1 MAGAKRD
8 MKPVLKRLAAFG
20 VLMVMATACAGGTR
34 DTDGAITETLFQA
47 AFEAERNADYA
58 AAANHYL
65 KLLGKKPNDMAVLLG
80 MARNLRYAGA
90 AGDAARAL
98 EQRRALYLKD
108 PAFVIELAKA
118 KLADGKTSA
127 AIGYFQEAGKLD
139 PKNWAVP
146 SGLGIAYDMAQDYEA
161 AEKSY
166 RKALALSPGNSVV
179 MNNLAISLAQTG
191 RLDEA
196 IAMLNKASVL
206 SRKSAQIRQNLALLH
221 GIKGDFKKAEA
232 LARMDLDN
240 ESVSYNL
247 SFFQRF
253 HEKGRGE
260 K

>member
-1 MAGAKRD
+1 
-8 MKPVLKRLAAFG
+8 MKPVLKRLIAFAF
-20 VLMVMATACAGGTR
+20 LMVSATACAGGAR
-34 DTDGAITETLFQA
+34 NTDGILTETLYQA
-47 AFEAERNADYA
+47 ALEAERNTDYA

-65 KLLGKKPNDMAVLLG
+65 KLLEKKPNDKAALLG
-80 MARNLRYAGA
+80 MARNLRYAGSA
-90 AGDAARAL
+90 ADAARVL
-98 EQRRALYLKD
+98 EQRRSLFLQD

-118 KLADGKTSA
+118 KLAGGKTTA
-127 AIGYFQEAGKLD
+127 AIGYFQEARKMD
-139 PKNWAVP
+139 PKNWTVP
-146 SGLGIAYDMAQDYEA
+146 SALGIAYDMAQDFEA

-166 RKALALSPGNSVV
+166 KKALALSPDNPVV
-179 MNNLAISLAQTG
+179 MNNLAISIAQTG

-196 IAMLNKASVL
+196 IDILGKAAVL